1 MLINYIFI
9 PIAAG
14 IIAYLVNKKIK
25 SSGAL
30 ISTLLSAYLLFSLS
44 SLYGQWDLSQSFNL
58 NIFSYNLDL
67 ILANNPLSWLF
78 ALMTAGIALLIS
90 LFSIKSQQEFKLSSS
105 FNLNFL
111 VLIGSIIGVVFSRDF
126 LSLFI
131 FWEIMT
137 WTSFYLISAGEKKDA
152 AKAAYRYFI
161 LSAGAA
167 YALLMSII
175 IIYVNTGSF
184 SFEAAS
190 AYLLSIPVYQSLMLI
205 TAISIPFIVKAGVFP
220 LHIWVKDAHGNA
232 PKEFSPFL
240 SGMMLKIGIYGMFV
254 VFYQLPF
261 LEIVENIFS
270 YRGISIYSYLF
281 ALFGALTIVIGTVLA
296 IRQEDM
302 KKLIAYSS
310 ISQMGYIFMGIAL
323 ATPLGFT
330 GSMLH
335 LMNHLIFKS
344 TIFLAL
350 AAVIYRTGTTKMY
363 KMGGLIFKMPLTFAA
378 YLTAIIALAGIPPT
392 NGFISK
398 WVIYQ
403 ALIEKGYLF
412 LALAAFFGSIGSFLY
427 VFKPLSTV
435 FLGQLK
441 PEHENIKEVPFLMQL
456 PMYILILIIVLFG
469 VFPGIQMNIITQIS
483 SYLGLGSSI
492 SYTLFSIQGAYGAWN
507 SLYIFNIFSGGF
519 VLALLLFA
527 AAKKSKLVGLLD
539 TYSSG
544 EYITDAESYH
554 YAYQYYRPF
563 DRVFDKIA
571 ALSLTNAYEVLAQ
584 NLTKLGR
591 VLSRTFITGNG
602 QSYALYTVLLFVV
615 LAAVGWI
622 I

>member
-1 MLINYIFI
+1 MLIKYILI
-9 PIAAG
+9 PAAAAIAAY
-14 IIAYLVNKKIK
+14 ILNKTNKKA
-25 SSGAL
+25 GAL
-30 ISTLLSAYLLFSLS
+30 VTALISAYLLISLSLLYGSWELNQNFSL
-44 SLYGQWDLSQSFNL
+44 NL
-58 NIFSYNLDL
+58 MGYQLEFLMAL
-67 ILANNPLSWLF
+67 TPLSWLF
-78 ALMTAGIALLIS
+78 AVMTAAIS
-90 LFSIKSQQEFKLSSS
+90 LLLSVFSIESQADFKFSSA

-111 VLIGSIIGVVFSRDF
+111 LVIGSIMGVLFARDF
-126 LSLFI
+126 LTLFI
-131 FWEIMT
+131 FWELMT
-137 WTSFYLISAGEKKDA
+137 WTSFYLISAGKKKMA
-152 AKAAYRYFI
+152 GKAAYRYLI
-161 LSAGAA
+161 LSAAAA
-167 YALLMSII
+167 YAFLMAVIFIFQQTDSFAFESAAEFLLNNSAPQSI
-175 IIYVNTGSF
+175 
-184 SFEAAS
+184 
-190 AYLLSIPVYQSLMLI
+190 LLLLAVSL
-205 TAISIPFIVKAGVFP
+205 PFLVKAGIFP

-240 SGMMLKIGIYGMFV
+240 SGMLLKVGIYGLIV
-254 VFYQLPF
+254 VFHQLSF
-261 LEIVENIFS
+261 FKIIENTIS
-270 YRGISIYSYLF
+270 YRGLPLLSYLF
-281 ALFGALTIVIGTVLA
+281 ALLGAVTIITGTILA

-310 ISQMGYIFMGIAL
+310 ISQMGYIIIGIAI
-323 ATPLGFT
+323 ATPLGFS

-350 AAVIYRTGTTKMY
+350 AAVIYRTGITKMY
-363 KMGGLIFKMPLTFAA
+363 EMGGLIFRMPLTFAA

-412 LALAAFFGSIGSFLY
+412 LALAAFFGSIASFMY

-441 PEHENIKEVPFLMQL
+441 PQHQEIKEVPLMMKI
-456 PMYILILIIVLFG
+456 PMLILIGVIVLFG

-483 SYLGLGSSI
+483 GYLGI
-492 SYTLFSIQGAYGAWN
+492 ETLNYSLYSIQGAFGAWN
-507 SLYIFNIFSGGF
+507 SLYIFNIFSAGF
-519 VLALLLFA
+519 VIALLVFGL
-527 AAKKSKLVGLLD
+527 AKKSKLVGLLD

-563 DRVFDKIA
+563 DRLFDNLA
-571 ALSLTNAYEVLAQ
+571 AKSLTGFYETLTSNLLKSGESFRRIFAAGKVQ
-584 NLTKLGR
+584 N
-591 VLSRTFITGNG
+591 
-602 QSYALYTVLLFVV
+602 YALYSVLLFVI

>member
-1 MLINYIFI
+1 VLTNYIFI
-9 PIAAG
+9 PIAAAF
-14 IIAYLVNKKIK
+14 IAYILNKRNRKAGAVITALV
-25 SSGAL
+25 
-30 ISTLLSAYLLFSLS
+30 SAYLLLSLTA
-44 SLYGQWDLSQSFNL
+44 LYGRWDITQSFNL
-58 NIFSYNLDL
+58 SLMGYKIDFL
-67 ILANNPLSWLF
+67 LAVNPLSWLF
-78 ALMTAGIALLIS
+78 AVMTAAISILIA
-90 LFSIKSQQEFKLSSS
+90 LFSINSQENFKFSSV

-111 VLIGSIIGVVFSRDF
+111 IIIGSMIGIVFARDF
-126 LSLFI
+126 LTLFI
-131 FWEIMT
+131 FWELMT
-137 WTSFYLISAGEKKDA
+137 WTSFYLISAGKKKMA
-152 AKAAYRYFI
+152 GKAAYRYII

-167 YALLMSII
+167 YAFLMASIFI
-175 IIYVNTGSF
+175 FQQTGSF
-184 SFEAAS
+184 AFDSAAEFLVANS
-190 AYLLSIPVYQSLMLI
+190 PAQSIMLLLVISL
-205 TAISIPFIVKAGVFP
+205 PFIVKAGIFP

-240 SGMMLKIGIYGMFV
+240 SGMMLKIGIYGMIV
-254 VFYQLPF
+254 VFYQLSF
-261 LEIVENIFS
+261 FKIIENTIA
-270 YRGISIYSYLF
+270 YRGLPLLSYLF
-281 ALFGALTIVIGTVLA
+281 ALLGAVTIITGTILA

-302 KKLIAYSS
+302 KKLVAYSS
-310 ISQMGYIFMGIAL
+310 ISQMGYIIIGIAI
-323 ATPLGFT
+323 ATPLGFS

-363 KMGGLIFKMPLTFAA
+363 EMGGLIFRMPLTFAA

-412 LALAAFFGSIGSFLY
+412 LAIAAFFGSIASFMY

-441 PEHENIKEVPFLMQL
+441 PQHQNIKEVPLLMKI
-456 PMYILILIIVLFG
+456 PMLILILVIVLFG
-469 VFPGIQMNIITQIS
+469 VFPGIQMNIINQIS
-483 SYLGLGSSI
+483 GYLGI
-492 SYTLFSIQGAYGAWN
+492 ETVNYTLYSIQGANGAWN
-507 SLYIFNIFSGGF
+507 SLLIFNIFSAGF
-519 VLALLLFA
+519 IIALLLFSF
-527 AAKKSKLVGLLD
+527 AKKSKLVGLLD

-563 DRVFDKIA
+563 DRLFDNLA
-571 ALSLTNAYEVLAQ
+571 AKSLTDFYET
-584 NLTKLGR
+584 LTKNLVRSGEGLR
-591 VLSRTFITGNG
+591 RALAAGKLQN
-602 QSYALYTVLLFVV
+602 YALYSVLLFVI

>member
-1 MLINYIFI
+1 VLIKYIFI
-9 PIAAG
+9 PAAAAIAAY
-14 IIAYLVNKKIK
+14 ILNKKNKKAGAIVT
-25 SSGAL
+25 AL
-30 ISTLLSAYLLFSLS
+30 ISAYLLFSLAL
-44 SLYGQWDLSQSFNL
+44 LYGSWELSQSFSLSLMNYQVEFL
-58 NIFSYNLDL
+58 
-67 ILANNPLSWLF
+67 LALTPLSWLF
-78 ALMTAGIALLIS
+78 AVLTAAISFLIAV
-90 LFSIKSQQEFKLSSS
+90 FSIESQADFKFSSA

-111 VLIGSIIGVVFSRDF
+111 LVIASIMGVLLARDF
-126 LSLFI
+126 LTLFI
-131 FWEIMT
+131 FWELMT
-137 WTSFYLISAGEKKDA
+137 WTSFYLISAGKKKLA
-152 AKAAYRYFI
+152 GKAAFRYII
-161 LSAGAA
+161 LSTGAA
-167 YALLMSII
+167 YAFLMSAIF
-175 IIYVNTGSF
+175 IYQQTGSF
-184 SFEAAS
+184 AFTRAAEF
-190 AYLLSIPVYQSLMLI
+190 LLANSPVQSILLLA
-205 TAISIPFIVKAGVFP
+205 AISLPFMVKAGIFP
-220 LHIWVKDAHGNA
+220 LHVWVKDAHGNA

-240 SGMMLKIGIYGMFV
+240 SGMMLKVGIYGMLL
-254 VFYQLPF
+254 VFHQLSF
-261 LEIVENIFS
+261 FKIIENTIA
-270 YRGISIYSYLF
+270 YRGLPLLSYLF
-281 ALFGALTIVIGTVLA
+281 ALLGAVTIVTGTILA

-310 ISQMGYIFMGIAL
+310 ISQMGYIIIGIAI

-335 LMNHLIFKS
+335 LINHLIFKS

-363 KMGGLIFKMPLTFAA
+363 EMGGLIFRMPITFAA

-412 LALAAFFGSIGSFLY
+412 LALVAFFGSIASFMY

-441 PEHENIKEVPFLMQL
+441 PQHAEIKEVPLLMKI
-456 PMYILILIIVLFG
+456 PMLILIGVIILFG

-483 SYLGLGSSI
+483 GYLGMETVNYSL
-492 SYTLFSIQGAYGAWN
+492 YSIQGAFGAWN
-507 SLYIFNIFSGGF
+507 SLYIFNIFSAGF
-519 VLALLLFA
+519 VIALLIFGF
-527 AAKKSKLVGLLD
+527 AKKSKLVGLLD

-554 YAYQYYRPF
+554 YAYQYFRPF
-563 DRVFDKIA
+563 DRIFDNLA
-571 ALSLTNAYEVLAQ
+571 AKSLTGFYETLTNNLVRNGEGLRRVFAAGKLQ
-584 NLTKLGR
+584 N
-591 VLSRTFITGNG
+591 
-602 QSYALYTVLLFVV
+602 YALYSVLLFVI

>member
-1 MLINYIFI
+1 MLTNYILI
-9 PIAAG
+9 PFIAALA
-14 IIAYLVNKKIK
+14 AYILNKSNKKAGAVVTALV
-25 SSGAL
+25 SGYL
-30 ISTLLSAYLLFSLS
+30 LLSLAA
-44 SLYGQWDLSQSFNL
+44 LYGRWDLKESFN
-58 NIFSYNLDL
+58 FNLL
-67 ILANNPLSWLF
+67 GYQLEFLLAINPLSWLF
-78 ALMTAGIALLIS
+78 AVMTAAISLLIA
-90 LFSIKSQQEFKLSSS
+90 LFSIQSQSDFKFSAA

-111 VLIGSIIGVVFSRDF
+111 LIIGSIIGIVFARDF
-126 LSLFI
+126 LTLFI
-131 FWEIMT
+131 FWELMT
-137 WTSFYLISAGEKKDA
+137 WTSFYLISAGKKKMA
-152 AKAAYRYFI
+152 GKAAYRYLI

-167 YALLMSII
+167 YAFLMASIYI
-175 IIYVNTGSF
+175 FQQTGSF
-184 SFEAAS
+184 AFDSAAEF
-190 AYLLSIPVYQSLMLI
+190 LLANSPAQSILLLAAVSL
-205 TAISIPFIVKAGVFP
+205 PFIVKAGIFP

-240 SGMMLKIGIYGMFV
+240 SGMMLKVGIYGLLV
-254 VFYQLPF
+254 VFYQLSF
-261 LEIVENIFS
+261 FQIIENTVA
-270 YRGISIYSYLF
+270 YRGLPLLSYLF
-281 ALFGALTIVIGTVLA
+281 ALLGAVTIITGTILA

-310 ISQMGYIFMGIAL
+310 ISQMGYIIIGIAI
-323 ATPLGFT
+323 ATPLGFS

-363 KMGGLIFKMPLTFAA
+363 EMGGLIFKMPLTFAA

-403 ALIEKGYLF
+403 ALIEEGFLF
-412 LALAAFFGSIGSFLY
+412 LALAAFFGSIASFMY

-441 PEHENIKEVPFLMQL
+441 PQHQDIKEVPLLMKI
-456 PMYILILIIVLFG
+456 PMLVLIGIIVLFG
-469 VFPGIQMNIITQIS
+469 VFPGIQMNIISQIS
-483 SYLGLGSSI
+483 GYLGIETVNYSL
-492 SYTLFSIQGAYGAWN
+492 YSIQGAFGAWN
-507 SLYIFNIFSGGF
+507 SLYIFNIFSAGF
-519 VLALLLFA
+519 VIALLIFGF
-527 AAKKSKLVGLLD
+527 AKKSKLVGLLD

-544 EYITDAESYH
+544 EYVTDAESYH

-563 DRVFDKIA
+563 DRVFDNLA
-571 ALSLTNAYEVLAQ
+571 AKSLTNFYETLTNNLVRTGEGLRRALASGKLQ
-584 NLTKLGR
+584 N
-591 VLSRTFITGNG
+591 
-602 QSYALYTVLLFVV
+602 YALYSVLLFVI

>member
-1 MLINYIFI
+1 MLIKYIFI
-9 PIAAG
+9 PAAAAFA
-14 IIAYLVNKKIK
+14 AYVLNKKNK
-25 SSGAL
+25 KAGATITAL
-30 ISTLLSAYLLFSLS
+30 VSAYLLVSLS
-44 SLYGQWDLSQSFNL
+44 LLYGSWELSQSFSL
-58 NIFSYNLDL
+58 SLMGYQLEFLMAL
-67 ILANNPLSWLF
+67 TPLSWLF
-78 ALMTAGIALLIS
+78 AVLTAAISLLIAI
-90 LFSIKSQQEFKLSSS
+90 FSIESQADFKFSSV

-111 VLIGSIIGVVFSRDF
+111 LVIASIMGVFFARDF
-126 LSLFI
+126 LTLFI
-131 FWEIMT
+131 FWELMT
-137 WTSFYLISAGEKKDA
+137 WTSFYLISSGKKKMA
-152 AKAAYRYFI
+152 AKAAYRYLI
-161 LSAGAA
+161 LSTAAA
-167 YALLMSII
+167 YSFLMAVIFI
-175 IIYVNTGSF
+175 FQQTGSF
-184 SFEAAS
+184 AFEPAAQFLLNNS
-190 AYLLSIPVYQSLMLI
+190 APQSILLLS
-205 TAISIPFIVKAGVFP
+205 AISLPFLVKAGIFP
-220 LHIWVKDAHGNA
+220 LHVWVKDAHGNA

-240 SGMMLKIGIYGMFV
+240 SGMLLKVGIYGLIV
-254 VFYQLPF
+254 VFHQLSF
-261 LEIVENIFS
+261 FKIIENTIS
-270 YRGISIYSYLF
+270 YRGLPLLSYLF
-281 ALFGALTIVIGTVLA
+281 ALLGAVTIITGTILA

-310 ISQMGYIFMGIAL
+310 ISQMGYIIIGIAI

-363 KMGGLIFKMPLTFAA
+363 EMGGLIFRMPLTFAA

-412 LALAAFFGSIGSFLY
+412 LALAAFFGSIASFMY

-441 PEHENIKEVPFLMQL
+441 PQHQEIKEVPLMMKI
-456 PMYILILIIVLFG
+456 PMLILIGVIVFFG

-483 SYLGLGSSI
+483 GYLGIESVNYSL
-492 SYTLFSIQGAYGAWN
+492 YSIQGAFSAWN
-507 SLYIFNIFSGGF
+507 SLYIFNIFTAGF
-519 VLALLLFA
+519 VIALLVFGF
-527 AAKKSKLVGLLD
+527 AKKSKLVGLLD

-563 DRVFDKIA
+563 DRLFDNLA
-571 ALSLTNAYEVLAQ
+571 AKSLTGFYETLTA
-584 NLTKLGR
+584 NLLKSGESLRRIFAGGR
-591 VLSRTFITGNG
+591 VQN
-602 QSYALYTVLLFVV
+602 YALYSVLLFVI

>member
-1 MLINYIFI
+1 MLTNYILI
-9 PIAAG
+9 PFIAALA
-14 IIAYLVNKKIK
+14 AYILNKSNKKAGAVITALV
-25 SSGAL
+25 SG
-30 ISTLLSAYLLFSLS
+30 YLLFRLAA
-44 SLYGQWDLSQSFNL
+44 LYGHWALKESFSFNL
-58 NIFSYNLDL
+58 LGYQLEFL
-67 ILANNPLSWLF
+67 LAINPLSWLF
-78 ALMTAGIALLIS
+78 AVMTAAISLLIAI
-90 LFSIKSQQEFKLSSS
+90 FSIQSQSKFRFSAA

-111 VLIGSIIGVVFSRDF
+111 LIIGSIIGIVLARDF
-126 LSLFI
+126 LTLFI
-131 FWEIMT
+131 FWELMT
-137 WTSFYLISAGEKKDA
+137 WTSFYLISAGKKKMA
-152 AKAAYRYFI
+152 GKAAFRYII

-167 YALLMSII
+167 YAFLMASVFIFQQ
-175 IIYVNTGSF
+175 TGSF
-184 SFEAAS
+184 AFESAAEF
-190 AYLLSIPVYQSLMLI
+190 LLANTPAQSILLLL
-205 TAISIPFIVKAGVFP
+205 AISLPFIVKAGIFP

-240 SGMMLKIGIYGMFV
+240 SGMMLKVGIYGLLL
-254 VFYQLPF
+254 VFHQLSF
-261 LEIVENIFS
+261 FKIIENTAS
-270 YRGISIYSYLF
+270 YRGLPLLSYLF
-281 ALFGALTIVIGTVLA
+281 ALLGAVTIITGTILA

-310 ISQMGYIFMGIAL
+310 ISQMGYIIIGIAI
-323 ATPLGFT
+323 ATPLGFS

-363 KMGGLIFKMPLTFAA
+363 EMGGLIFRMPLTFAA

-412 LALAAFFGSIGSFLY
+412 LALAAFFGSIASFMY

-441 PEHENIKEVPFLMQL
+441 PQHQDIKEVPLLMKI
-456 PMYILILIIVLFG
+456 PMLILIGVIVLFG
-469 VFPGIQMNIITQIS
+469 VFPGIQMNIISQIS
-483 SYLGLGSSI
+483 GYLGLETVNYSL
-492 SYTLFSIQGAYGAWN
+492 YSIQGAFGAWN
-507 SLYIFNIFSGGF
+507 SLYIFNIFSAGF
-519 VLALLLFA
+519 VIALLIFGF
-527 AAKKSKLVGLLD
+527 AKKSKLVGLLD

-544 EYITDAESYH
+544 EYVTDAESYH

-563 DRVFDKIA
+563 DRLFDNLA
-571 ALSLTNAYEVLAQ
+571 AKSLTNFYET
-584 NLTKLGR
+584 LTKNLVRIGEGLR
-591 VLSRTFITGNG
+591 RALASGKLQN
-602 QSYALYTVLLFVV
+602 YALYSVLLFVI